1 MPKKLAALTA
11 AALARIEPGDTR
23 REIRDGE
30 VPGLMLRVYPLP
42 QGAMRWYFRARQDG
56 RLRLIV
62 IGEYPKV
69 SLKVA
74 RHQARE
80 FRARLDRGERPAD
93 DRATRRSEPTLGE
106 LWKEY
111 VARHQ
116 KAERS
121 AAEDRRR
128 WARHLKVLEHRQ
140 ASTVTKKELAR
151 LLHKI
156 AADAPFEANR
166 TLALIRHL
174 YRWAIDVE
182 LISCENPAV
191 GLRPEPEAPRER
203 AISAAEMKK
212 LLKAISAEPDPL
224 WQGFFLLL
232 LLTGCRRGELLGA
245 RWTWVHGDVIEIPRK
260 ATKQKRPHLVVLSG
274 YARQVLEQL
283 PSRGTST
290 YLFPGESGGPRVE
303 PKRVWASILERAGL
317 TDLRIHDLRHAVG
330 SSLGSAGE
338 NAFLIRGALGHSQL
352 STTQRY
358 VQHEVEATRRA
369 MEGHAARMRTIAE
382 QKS

>member
-1 MPKKLAALTA
+1 MPRKLPALTA
-11 AALARIEPGDTR
+11 AALARVKATDR
-23 REIRDGE
+23 QFEIRDGE
-30 VPGLMLRVYPLP
+30 VPGLLLRVYPLP
-42 QGAMRWYFRARQDG
+42 RGTMRWNFRARQDG

-62 IGEYPKV
+62 IGDFPKL

-74 RHQARE
+74 RAEARDL
-80 FRARLDRGERPAD
+80 RRRLDGGERPAD
-93 DRATRRSEPTLGE
+93 ERTERRSEPTLGE

-111 VARHQ
+111 TARHK

-121 AAEDRRR
+121 SKEDRGR
-128 WARHLKVLEHRQ
+128 WARHLEVFQHRQ
-140 ASTVTKKELAR
+140 ASTVTKKELVR

-156 AADAPFEANR
+156 AEGAPFEANR

-174 YRWAIDVE
+174 YRWSIDVE
-182 LISCENPAV
+182 LISCANPAL
-191 GLRPEPEAPRER
+191 GIRPEAEAPRER
-203 AISAAEMKK
+203 PVSAAEMKK
-212 LLKAISAEPDPL
+212 LLKAISAEPDPI
-224 WQGFFLLL
+224 WQGYFLLL
-232 LLTGCRRGELLGA
+232 LLTGCRRGELLRA
-245 RWTWVHGDVIEIPRK
+245 RWAWVHNDLIEIPRE
-260 ATKQKRPHLVVLSG
+260 ATKQKRPHLVVLSE

-290 YLFPGESGGPRVE
+290 YLFPGDSGGPRVE
-303 PKRVWASILERAGL
+303 PKRSWASILERAGL
-317 TDLRIHDLRHAVG
+317 ADLRIHDLRHAVG

-369 MEGHAARMRTIAE
+369 MEGHAERMRAIVNRKT
-382 QKS
+382 